1 MNGPSVQPD
10 HAAPAE
16 PEEGPTPARS
26 PRPGGPLA
34 RLARLAH
41 RRARLLLVLSVV
53 ALVAAA
59 ALGVGAFG
67 KLQNG
72 GFDDPASPSSRAA
85 QLLDSRFGGTT
96 DLVLLVRA
104 SGGGSIDTPADAAA
118 GRALT
123 ADLRAEPG
131 LTHLASYWD
140 SGAAT
145 ATTSAL
151 RGDDGAE
158 ALIVAH
164 VDGTEQQA
172 SKTAKALI
180 SRYTGDHD
188 GLTVQAGGRR
198 GVNNDVSGQVTKDL
212 ALAEGIAVPVTLLLL
227 VLAFGSLV
235 AALLPLVIGV
245 IAILGTFAEL
255 DLLGSVTSVS
265 VFAINLTTALGL
277 GLGIDYALLLVSRFR
292 EELAAGRETSEA
304 LVATVRTAG
313 RTILFSAATVAT
325 ALAALLLFPPFF
337 LRSFAYAGIGVVA
350 IAALAAL
357 IVVPALL
364 AVLGPRVNAGRLPW
378 PRSTPGAA
386 SPRWGRLAAAV
397 MRRPARWALPVLA
410 VLLLGAAPLLGVG
423 FGTPD
428 QRVLPT
434 SAPSR
439 QVADALAAHFPG
451 NDTTALQVVT
461 DGPVDAAHLDAYA
474 LTLSRLPGVGSVTS
488 SAGIFHDGVPLT
500 GRAAPA
506 GYGTPTAQRLT
517 LATTDDP
524 HSSAAQNLVDAVR
537 AVPAPAAGVRAYV
550 GGDAAVLVDAKHTI
564 GSRLPYA
571 VGLVAATT
579 FLLLF
584 LFTGS
589 VLQPLR
595 ALLLNAISLS
605 AALGAMVWIFQD
617 GHLAGLLGFTAQ
629 PMDTSMTVLMF
640 CVAFGLSMD
649 YEVFVTSRIKE
660 MHDAGAGP
668 GEAVT
673 EGLSR
678 TGRIVSTA
686 AGLLAVSFFAF
697 GTSSISFLQMFGI
710 GTGLAILLDA
720 VLVRGVL
727 VPAVLRLLGD
737 TAWYAP
743 GPLRRLHNRIGLAE
757 AADGPGD
764 SLSSDDVKRLDAQTP
779 VA

>member
-1 MNGPSVQPD
+1 M
-10 HAAPAE
+10 
-16 PEEGPTPARS
+16 
-26 PRPGGPLA
+26 A
-34 RLARLAH
+34 RLAGLAH
-41 RRARLLLVLSVV
+41 RRARPLLVLAVV
-53 ALVAAA
+53 ALVAAG

-96 DLVLLVRA
+96 DLVLLVRPSA
-104 SGGGSIDTPADAAA
+104 GGSVDTPADTAA

-123 ADLRAEPG
+123 VRLRAEPG

-140 SGAAT
+140 PGTAAAT
-145 ATTSAL
+145 AAL
-151 RGDDGAE
+151 RSDDGTA

-164 VDGTEQQA
+164 VDGSEQQA

-180 SRYTGDHD
+180 SRYAGVHD
-188 GLTVQAGGRR
+188 GLSVQAGGHR
-198 GVNNDVSGQVTKDL
+198 GVNNDVSSQVTKDL

-292 EELAAGRETSEA
+292 EELAAGRETPEA

-325 ALAALLLFPPFF
+325 ALAALLVFPPFF

-378 PRSTPGAA
+378 PRTTPGVA

-397 MRRPARWALPVLA
+397 MRRPVRWALPVLA
-410 VLLLGAAPLLGVG
+410 VLLLGAAPLLGVA

-439 QVADALAAHFPG
+439 QVADVLAAHFPG

-461 DGPVDAAHLDAYA
+461 DGPVDGAHLDAYA
-474 LTLSRLPGVGSVTS
+474 RTLSRLPGVGSVSS
-488 SAGIFHDGVPLT
+488 SAGTFHDGAPVP
-500 GRAAPA
+500 GVPVPA
-506 GYGTPTAQRLT
+506 GYGTASAQRLT

-524 HSSAAQNLVDAVR
+524 HSTAAQNLVDAVR
-537 AVPAPAAGVRAYV
+537 AAPAPVAGVRSYV

-571 VGLVAATT
+571 VGMVAATT
-579 FLLLF
+579 FVLLF

-660 MHDAGAGP
+660 MHDAGAAP

-710 GTGLAILLDA
+710 GTGLAVLLDA

-737 TAWYAP
+737 RAWYAP
-743 GPLRRLHNRIGLAE
+743 APLRRLHDRIGLAE
-757 AADGPGD
+757 AESPG
-764 SLSSDDVKRLDAQTP
+764 AQPRQRST
-779 VA
+779 